1 MMVDSLQTDYM
12 PENTF
17 EVFQQLKSQAFIS
30 RFTLVGGTALAIQI
44 KHRLSEDLD
53 FISDEEEINTNLIKR
68 NISRIFPGYRIIRQD
83 HNWQLDPAINGIKVK
98 FFSAGAVAVSF
109 SVRNHSFTAAKINI
123 ANARVIAVL
132 KFSEIAQRNTF
143 RDYFDLY
150 CLSKHHYSLLEL
162 INFTKEMMPGLSPV
176 TYTETLV
183 YTNDIEEEDIS
194 AHLSPAENVN
204 KDQIAAFFTRELK
217 KIKEQI

>member
-1 MMVDSLQTDYM
+1 MVDSLHTDYM

-53 FISDEEEINTNLIKR
+53 FISDEEEIDTNLIKR
-68 NISRIFPGYRIIRQD
+68 NISKIFPDYRIIRQD
-83 HNWQLDPAINGIKVK
+83 HNLQLDLLIGSIKVT
-98 FFSAGAVAVSF
+98 FFSAGAVAIPFKVL
-109 SVRNHSFTAAKINI
+109 NYSFTEGKINI
-123 ANARVIAVL
+123 APAKIIAVL
-132 KFSEIAQRNTF
+132 KFSAIAQRNTF
-143 RDYFDLY
+143 RDYYDLY
-150 CLSKHHYSLLEL
+150 CLSKYHYSLLEL
-162 INFTKEMMPGLSPV
+162 ISFTKEMVPNLSPV

-183 YTNDIEEEDIS
+183 YTNDIEEDDIS
-194 AHLSPAENVN
+194 AHLSPSEDVT
-204 KDQIAAFFTRELK
+204 KEQIASFFSQELV